1 MNNRLYCTFVEP
13 NEINEISKKIQSSYK
28 VLFDKI
34 FVLESLDGEKVML
47 TYNVDLGNSN
57 GEFAIGNTILVHRK
71 KQTNTLYTINA
82 LNELIKSLNNG
93 VLDKSYSINWDDY
106 KNCILLVQ
114 ADGYKKIKKE
124 NHKEMTKAKL
134 FNYLIQS
141 KETDQNMYTLSVIHT
156 ALKKFKTKIVLY
168 NYDAFV
174 FDFCDVEYDGLFK
187 TLEHIVSDEYPISIK
202 KGNHYGALYEI

>member
-13 NEINEISKKIQSSYK
+13 NEIKEISRKIQLSYR

-34 FVLESLDGEKVML
+34 FVLESLDGDKIML

-57 GEFAIGNTILVHRK
+57 NEFAIGNTILVHRK

-114 ADGYKKIKKE
+114 ADGYKKI
-124 NHKEMTKAKL
+124 N
-134 FNYLIQS
+134 
-141 KETDQNMYTLSVIHT
+141 
-156 ALKKFKTKIVLY
+156 TKI
-168 NYDAFV
+168 
-174 FDFCDVEYDGLFK
+174 K
-187 TLEHIVSDEYPISIK
+187 
-202 KGNHYGALYEI
+202 EIINLS